1 MAELLA
7 TTTTTV
13 NFGEAPIGGNG
24 PWNAYQLGRNTT
36 NNKFMYVD
44 SLSGHSYSYYEGYYQ
59 TRYFIDDGFAG
70 PPGVNEPGPDEQKA
84 WQYSGINDTPFQ
96 SPFYLA
102 LNPFG
107 LSLSDFDKYLINQP
121 LINNGIYYTE
131 GSGRY
136 LQVGDEYMKIVNF
149 ESVFGSDVDSEAP
162 VIVIHVERGSLGST
176 ASTHGEG
183 EIVKLWYFPPTP
195 NAELPEDEVLQEEV
209 VVEDK
214 VFEVTKRILSGK
226 PNYDSI
232 SQYNFP
238 SSSLDE
244 DIIYTNSTS
253 LPKSFDKFVR
263 KDLNT
268 SVVGDEFNESI
279 LEENLKFEGESFFR
293 IDKMVVSNA
302 GVSNK
307 IKNCYVSAYLFS
319 DESFSVKNSN
329 GTFKSYSQLYAGITS
344 GNKQFF
350 GKAYGNKKSGRSIG
364 EIDDLGDLTLL
375 KNLSTQN
382 DSIEIEE
389 YDGSKPF
396 NTESL
401 ELNEDSGDISSMTVF
416 NSRDVLNPIYI
427 AVWMRGDAK
436 KWHGTDHR
444 KKRIQIFQINN
455 TELYN
460 ESGGGTI
467 KTFEFDYNNSV
478 QKTGAG
484 GGGGREAAAF
494 LVSNLSVTIN
504 TTPGGQNSST
514 NKDTYNQII
523 PDILSPSPFFPDET
537 IPTSFLNIAPDR
549 QLWNYE
555 SNTALYNDRFADF
568 FPITTIGTVDPIGEF
583 SSKGNFVDLQNYY
596 EGEDSL
602 IALKA
607 SAPTTVGI
615 DLKMVKTI
623 GDNVLDQGSI
633 DPTLFSSPYDPE
645 NDAWY
650 TQSQEWFYY
659 VVSWD
664 DVNNQYET
672 VQDVME
678 SKPTNHIEL
687 LNLQDKNLYK
697 LKRQTQNYY
706 EIQQFGERLKHTY
719 NTPGIKTIKFIIFS
733 THDNFLNAL
742 IDDDG
747 NIIYQADK
755 PPGRQVGRWKLATA
769 RFYLDIPLSQYPD
782 FSDVGGSDYTT
793 IPWPYTTPVIG
804 GTSQD
809 SIYYKSIKNTLSS
822 GIVGDTDIIDERF
835 LVNAA
840 ENDELGNSI
849 LNLDFEQ
856 VRFFNK
862 SYGIN
867 NLLNLVYNEEE
878 LITVQFITDD
888 NILQTL
894 PFYNGVGMF
903 MEELMIANT
912 SGEDGVTFFHSPQ
925 YFIDNPEVFPQFFEE
940 FDAVGSDYIP
950 PYNSETNTNPD
961 GLIDAFEIVYWSNNG
976 RFDIADEIEK
986 IIAGDVNQ
994 PPNAATILL
1003 SDADVTGWNNNGRP
1017 DISQYVESIIAGTTP
1032 IPEVNES
1039 NQEGSVFGD
1048 QGDGE
1053 GAGDIEGNEEFG
1065 EFYEQG
1071 GAPGGGSGG
1080 PVGDEPPPQNNYIEI
1095 LTFIDAYSENQTL
1108 IVGNTYTL
1116 RYFANIPT
1124 PPDGTGLIKLSLY
1137 CFDGTFPMEDD
1148 GTYNHYIRDIGTYS
1162 INQTQMNGVITIDIE
1177 FPTDELWYGNF
1188 PPIQIRSDYRIKAE
1202 YIDDASTESIWD
1214 YGPNVEGVVG
1224 FSIAQNESFVP
1235 VSENQ
1240 EEIEYDFKWEGA
1252 ELIID
1257 KFDLTG
1263 GTTFNGGNKVNITVS
1278 KNFNSTSPLGW
1289 KIELFRKINESGDWI
1304 EGTYT
1309 PEVEGEMGG
1318 TWDVTPAGNIDN
1330 KLGMSRAQKIM
1341 TVLDNITESMF
1352 YNNSD
1357 NSLVYQF
1364 FNYEWQIPESAGDY
1378 GGVKPLDFDKNDYF
1392 LRISQMNGKSYA
1404 FSGTPTS
1411 MRYWLTHS
1419 GGENAGYENNNPLG
1433 TANNNNFISTYYN
1446 INTFTIVAPGRPY
1459 STSYFKNPYEFF
1471 IEGELPN
1478 VYNKLN
1484 NDGEPFWDGEDNSF
1498 PEETLAEQI
1507 FINDNS
1513 DNDLKA
1519 DCKLELNAGDLTGKS
1534 ILDSTGNLKLGIVIG
1549 DYRVK
1554 KTQKGQPMRRDSF
1567 IKVPKKNSNKDG
1579 AL

>member
-24 PWNAYQLGRNTT
+24 PWNEYQLGRNTT
-36 NNKFMYVD
+36 NNKFMFV
-44 SLSGHSYSYYEGYYQ
+44 SENSGHSYSYYEGYYQ

-70 PPGVNEPGPDEQKA
+70 PPGVNEPGPDGQKA
-84 WQYSGINDTPFQ
+84 WQYTGINNTPFQ

-102 LNPFG
+102 LNPFA
-107 LSLSDFDKYLINQP
+107 LSVSDYDKYLINQP
-121 LINNGIYYTE
+121 LINNGLYYTE

-149 ESVFGSDVDSEAP
+149 ESVFGSDVGSEAP
-162 VIVIHVERGSLGST
+162 PIVIHVERGSLGST

-232 SQYNFP
+232 SQYNFL
-238 SSSLDE
+238 SDSLDIE
-244 DIIYTNSTS
+244 ITYENSTS

-279 LEENLKFEGESFFR
+279 LKQNLKFEGESFFR

-302 GVSNK
+302 GVHNK
-307 IKNCYVSAYLFS
+307 IKNCYVAAYLFS
-319 DESFSVKNSN
+319 DQSFSIKNSN
-329 GTFKSYSQLYAGITS
+329 GNLKSYNQLWAGITS
-344 GNKQFF
+344 GAKQFF

-364 EIDDLGDLTLL
+364 DVDDLGDLNLL
-375 KNLSTQN
+375 KNLSIQS
-382 DSIEIEE
+382 DPIEIEE

-396 NTESL
+396 DTGSL
-401 ELNEDSGDISSMTVF
+401 ELNDVSGDTPTMKVF
-416 NSRDVLNPIYI
+416 NSLDVLNPIYI

-455 TELYN
+455 TELYD
-460 ESGGGTI
+460 EDGSGAI
-467 KTFEFDYNNSV
+467 KTFEFDYENSV

-504 TTPGGQNSST
+504 TTNGGQNTTINNGEYS
-514 NKDTYNQII
+514 QII
-523 PDILSPSPFFPDET
+523 PDILTPLPFFPDET
-537 IPTSFLNIAPDR
+537 IPTSFLNIGPDR

-555 SNTALYNDRFADF
+555 SNDDIYNLTFADF

-596 EGEDSL
+596 EGENSL

-615 DLKMVKTI
+615 DLKMVRTV
-623 GDNVLDQGSI
+623 GDNVLTEGSI
-633 DPTLFSSPYDPE
+633 NPTLFSSPAAPE
-645 NDAWY
+645 NADE
-650 TQSQEWFYY
+650 SQEWFYY

-664 DVNNQYET
+664 DEKNQYET
-672 VQDVME
+672 VQDVI
-678 SKPTNHIEL
+678 SLKPSNHIEL
-687 LNLQDKNLYK
+687 LNLQDENLYK
-697 LKRQTQNYY
+697 LKRQTQNFN
-706 EIQQFGERLKHTY
+706 EIQLFGNRLKHTY
-719 NTPGIKTIKFIIFS
+719 NTPGIKTIKFIVFNTYDNRFS
-733 THDNFLNAL
+733 TTTDG
-742 IDDDG
+742 DG
-747 NIIYQADK
+747 NDVYNVDL
-755 PPGRQVGRWKLATA
+755 PLGRQVGRWKLATA

-822 GIVGDTDIIDERF
+822 GIVGDVDIIDERF
-835 LVNAA
+835 LINAA
-840 ENDELGNSI
+840 ENNELGNSI

-878 LITVQFITDD
+878 LISIQFITDD
-888 NILQTL
+888 YILQTL
-894 PFYNGVGMF
+894 PFYNGTGMLI
-903 MEELMIANT
+903 EELAISNT
-912 SGEDGVTFFHSPQ
+912 TIEDGYTFFHPPQ
-925 YFIDNPEVFPQFFEE
+925 YFVDNPEVFPQFFEE
-940 FDAVGSDYIP
+940 FDAVGLDYIP

-986 IIAGDVNQ
+986 IMVGDVNQ

-1003 SDADVTGWNNNGRP
+1003 SDADIVDWNNNGRP
-1017 DISQYVESIIAGTTP
+1017 DISQYVESIITGTAP
-1032 IPEVNES
+1032 VPEANES

-1053 GAGDIEGNEEFG
+1053 GAGDIEGNEEWG
-1065 EFYEQG
+1065 EFYEEG
-1071 GAPGGGSGG
+1071 GTPGGTGG
-1080 PVGDEPPPQNNYIEI
+1080 DIVGDPPPQQNNYIEI

-1108 IVGNTYTL
+1108 IAGNTYTL
-1116 RYFANIPT
+1116 GYYANIPV
-1124 PPDGTGLIKLSLY
+1124 PPDGTGLLKLSLY
-1137 CFDGTFPMEDD
+1137 CFDNTFPMEDD
-1148 GTYNHYIRDIGTYS
+1148 GTYNHHIRDIGTYQ
-1162 INQTQMNGVITIDIE
+1162 INEIQMNDIITQNIE
-1177 FPTDELWYGNF
+1177 FPTDELWYGDF
-1188 PPIQIRSDYRIKAE
+1188 PPTGIRSDYLIKAE
-1202 YIDDASTESIWD
+1202 YYDDGGEVIYD
-1214 YGPNVEGVVG
+1214 FGPNVSGQIG
-1224 FSIAQNESFVP
+1224 FTIAENVSFVP
-1235 VSENQ
+1235 VSDDQ
-1240 EEIEYDFKWEGA
+1240 DEIEYDYMWEGA
-1252 ELIID
+1252 ELILD

-1263 GTTFNGGNKVNITVS
+1263 GTIFQGGNKVNITVS
-1278 KNFNSTSPLGW
+1278 KNFNSTSLLGW
-1289 KIELFRKINESGDWI
+1289 KIELFRKINDNGDWI

-1309 PEVEGEMGG
+1309 PEVEGGMGG
-1318 TWDVTPAGNIDN
+1318 TWDPPSGNIDN
-1330 KLGMSRAQKIM
+1330 KLDMSRAQKIM
-1341 TVLDNITESMF
+1341 TVLDNITEAMF

-1364 FNYEWQIPESAGDY
+1364 FSYEWQIPESVGDF
-1378 GGVKPLDFDKNDYF
+1378 GGEKPLEFNKNDYF
-1392 LRISQMNGKSYA
+1392 LRIRQMNGKSHAY
-1404 FSGTPTS
+1404 SGTPTS
-1411 MRYWLTHS
+1411 IRYWSNHS
-1419 GGENAGYENNNPLG
+1419 GGPDVGYENNNPFG
-1433 TANNNNFISTYYN
+1433 TANNNNFKSTYYN
-1446 INTFTIVAPGRPY
+1446 INTFTIIAPGRPY
-1459 STSYFKNPYEFF
+1459 SLSYFRNPYQFL

-1484 NDGEPFWDGEDNSF
+1484 DDDEPFWDGETNSF
-1498 PEETLAEQI
+1498 SEESSVGQI
-1507 FINDNS
+1507 FISDNS

-1519 DCKLELNAGDLTGKS
+1519 DCKLELNTGDLTGKS

-1567 IKVPKKNSNKDG
+1567 IKLPKKNSNKDG